1 MNDYFQGLFSQNKKS
16 LWKNGI
22 FYVLYYKTNAL
33 WRNTMSEDTLLIQ
46 QTLAGDEQ
54 AFHRLAV
61 KYQSAIYSL
70 ILSYVRNPDDAQEI
84 MQEVFLKAYQGLSSL
99 RQSERFRFWLYQLA
113 RNQCQDWKRKN
124 QAEFQQLTDKTADGA
139 YPADELLIL
148 RETLAKIMQA
158 IDELP
163 ETEKQILKERYLD
176 DSSYAEM
183 QAKHGLS
190 YKALNMRLSRA
201 KQKVRARVEKLL
213 AGIGIFSWH
222 DALEKMLLG
231 GVETVKISVKVK
243 IITIGVAS
251 VLVLGGTGVIVW
263 NHQST
268 QDTLNVSNQTLQQAS
283 QGSQGKLLPVK
294 KAVNKPISKPIE
306 KSKEEINNANVS
318 EKSDQS
324 KEAVLQKTAES
335 AETGSAEDLVQRYD
349 KYMNS
354 QEDIDWTA
362 KEVHPFAI
370 EREKYSKQAK
380 LLKQERNSLAD
391 KLTTASG
398 EERDKIQKELSR
410 VQAEYMEAKTN
421 ESQYQLL
428 IMDAIDRGRLRYFT
442 PDELSEV
449 FRLKAAASPP
459 PPEPPLQV
467 IFDAESERDSKE
479 FIQASAEAGRRL
491 KASGF
496 VPNPVLAKALFWE

>member
-1 MNDYFQGLFSQNKKS
+1 MFVFQGLFSQSEKS

-22 FYVLYYKTNAL
+22 FYVLYYKTNSL

-99 RQSERFRFWLYQLA
+99 RRSERFRFWLYQLA

-268 QDTLNVSNQTLQQAS
+268 QDSLNISNQTLQQAS
-283 QGSQGKLLPVK
+283 QESQGKLLPVK

-318 EKSDQS
+318 EKADQS
-324 KEAVLQKTAES
+324 KEAVLQK
-335 AETGSAEDLVQRYD
+335 AEDIQPKIVSGIEASKTEANKTTISPELETTFGEIKRFRGELEAIGIIKKQLSD
-349 KYMNS
+349 KLDELYAKGNT
-354 QEDIDWTA
+354 IDEAYKNETS
-362 KEVHPFAI
+362 KEKQQKLDK
-370 EREKYSKQAK
+370 EREQ
-380 LLKQERNSLAD
+380 
-391 KLTTASG
+391 
-398 EERDKIQKELSR
+398 IQKEIKDEAFTYNLFVEESETVSKKLGEY
-410 VQAEYMEAKTN
+410 VQAHHGISYAQFGETYGEIYYSWEKEQKT
-421 ESQYQLL
+421 
-428 IMDAIDRGRLRYFT
+428 
-442 PDELSEV
+442 
-449 FRLKAAASPP
+449 K
-459 PPEPPLQV
+459 
-467 IFDAESERDSKE
+467 
-479 FIQASAEAGRRL
+479 
-491 KASGF
+491 
-496 VPNPVLAKALFWE
+496 